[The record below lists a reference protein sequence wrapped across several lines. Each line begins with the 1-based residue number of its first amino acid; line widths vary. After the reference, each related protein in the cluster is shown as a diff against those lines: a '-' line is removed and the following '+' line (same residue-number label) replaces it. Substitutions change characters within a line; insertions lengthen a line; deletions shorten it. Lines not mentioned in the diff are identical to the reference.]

1 MTTRRFQSL
10 KPLAALAAATMM
22 IGWFVAAPA
31 ASAGGIGDDIG
42 GAVGNATG
50 TATDTVNE
58 TTGSTTD
65 TVNNTVNETT
75 GSTTDTV
82 NDTVGSTTNTVGDTA
97 GSAGGTVGDTT
108 GNVTGGGGSDG
119 GGSGTGT
126 VTDTVG
132 GVTGT
137 TETVTGGGVG
147 GITSGG
153 GSGSGDSVS
162 GSGSGSG
169 STSASQNQSGSG
181 SGTIAGPGPTTT
193 TITLPDGS
201 TIEVPVLTGGTIDG
215 RKIFTSD
222 SVGGLSPDAAALR
235 GMLAGFVESDSVA
248 GDVSRTVTGSESG
261 TSFLDDAARAA
272 AQAARKLAFPM
283 TLVIIVG
290 IFVLGHG
297 RIGRK
302 DPKLMLAPVDNEE
315 ETLTF
320 R

>member
-1 MTTRRFQSL
+1 MTTHRFHAL
-10 KPLAALAAATMM
+10 KCLAALAAATMM

-50 TATDTVNE
+50 TATDTVN
-58 TTGSTTD
+58 
-65 TVNNTVNETT
+65 
-75 GSTTDTV
+75 
-82 NDTVGSTTNTVGDTA
+82 DTVGSTTDTVGDTA

-108 GNVTGGGGSDG
+108 GNVTGGGGGDG

-126 VTDTVG
+126 VTDTIG

-137 TETVTGGGVG
+137 TDTVTGGGTG

-169 STSASQNQSGSG
+169 STSGSQGGSG
-181 SGTIAGPGPTTT
+181 SGTSSGPGQPTT

-201 TIEVPVLTGGTIDG
+201 TIEVPVLTGGSIDG
-215 RKIFTSD
+215 RKVFTSD
-222 SVGGLSPDAAALR
+222 RVEGLSPDAAALKGR
-235 GMLAGFVESDSVA
+235 RAGFVESDTVA
-248 GDVSRTVTGSESG
+248 GDVSRTVMGSESE

-272 AQAARKLAFPM
+272 VQAAKKLAFPM
-283 TLVIIVG
+283 TLVVIVG
-290 IFVLGHG
+290 IFVVGHG

-302 DPKLMLAPVDNEE
+302 DPKLILAPVDNEE
-315 ETLTF
+315 EALTF